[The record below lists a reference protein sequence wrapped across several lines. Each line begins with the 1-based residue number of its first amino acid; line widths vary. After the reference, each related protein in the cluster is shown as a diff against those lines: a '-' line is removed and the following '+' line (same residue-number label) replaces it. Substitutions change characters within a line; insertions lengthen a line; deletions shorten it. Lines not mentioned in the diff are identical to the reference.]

1 MRSIS
6 AVIVPIGA
14 LTLATAV
21 AASQPA
27 MAGPA
32 CDELDLRSPCI
43 RSNDLRANITLGGS
57 TGDARLQLKDDAG
70 AQGVQLRAT
79 TGNVINRFSNEEEES
94 NGLVKAWAQIE
105 ADGTIVACWRC
116 NTDPAETR
124 RFANGSYEVDFT
136 PLATDIT
143 GRPRSATIDDLFDGE
158 AEPGSITLAD
168 REAGDLSSVFVGT
181 HDASGAFSDRPFVL
195 IIY

>member
-6 AVIVPIGA
+6 AATMTIGGLA
-14 LTLATAV
+14 LAIGF

-27 MAGPA
+27 VAGPA
-32 CDELDLRSPCI
+32 CNELDLRSPCI
-43 RSNDLRANITLGGS
+43 KSNDIRANITLGGS

-70 AQGVQLRAT
+70 VQGVQLRAT
-79 TGNVINRFSNEEEES
+79 TGNVINRFSNDEEAS

-116 NTDPAETR
+116 DTDSAETR
-124 RFANGSYEVDFT
+124 RFGTGSYEVDFT

-143 GRPRSATIDDLFDGE
+143 GRPRSAIIDDLFDGE

-168 REAGDLSSVFVGT
+168 RELDASSIFIAT
-181 HDASGAFSDRPFVL
+181 HDPTGAFSDRPFIL